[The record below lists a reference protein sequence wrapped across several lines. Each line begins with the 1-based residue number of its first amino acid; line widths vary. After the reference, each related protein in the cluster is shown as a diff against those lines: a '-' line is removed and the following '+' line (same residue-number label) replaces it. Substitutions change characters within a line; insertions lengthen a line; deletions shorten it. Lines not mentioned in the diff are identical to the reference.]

1 MSSGGYSYWNCSIP
15 ASRAIGE
22 RSKPDD
28 RWLLVIEYARLR
40 PGPGFAPVQAL
51 LYYVQRLATPY
62 WLRAGLSRVIARFLA
77 ARHPS
82 LVSSDAGRS
91 GLAGDLRSNGLVSLP
106 SLVTPEWADKVLAYL
121 QGKEVV
127 VQGRAVPLDRVS
139 PEVTI
144 ADYSLITVLSCPL
157 IMALIND
164 PEVLSLAS
172 AYLGCCPT
180 LSSVG
185 LRWSF
190 PSRSRASD
198 VQRFHRDPDDWR
210 FVKLFVYLT
219 EVDENSGP
227 HVYVQG
233 SHRTDVELR
242 ARSYD
247 LARIEKAFGPDAV
260 QTVTGPRGTAFM
272 ADTAG
277 IHMGRP
283 PSDRP
288 RLMLVAQYS
297 LLPVFAFKYHPL
309 DLRPRPAVDPYVN
322 RLLIA

>member
-1 MSSGGYSYWNCSIP
+1 MI
-15 ASRAIGE
+15 A
-22 RSKPDD
+22 
-28 RWLLVIEYARLR
+28 YARLY
-40 PGPGFAPVQAL
+40 PGRGFSPARAF
-51 LYYVQRLATPY
+51 LYYIQRLITPF
-62 WLRAGLSRVIARFLA
+62 WLRRGIAKLIA
-77 ARHPS
+77 AIVAVRHPFPVRADHQKRER
-82 LVSSDAGRS
+82 LEKE
-91 GLAGDLRSNGLVSLP
+91 GLVALP
-106 SLVTPEWADKVLAYL
+106 DLVTPEWADQVRAYL
-121 QGKEVV
+121 DGKGIEAK
-127 VQGRAVPLDRVS
+127 GRTLKLDQVL
-139 PEVTI
+139 PDITI
-144 ADYSLITVLSCPL
+144 ADYSLLTVMSCPL
-157 IMALIND
+157 IVALVNA
-164 PEVLSLAS
+164 PEVLSLAG

-190 PSRSRASD
+190 PSAAEASD

-219 EVDENSGP
+219 DVDENSGP

-233 SHRTDVELR
+233 SHRTDIELR

-247 LARIEKAFGPDAV
+247 LARIERAFGPDAV

>member
-1 MSSGGYSYWNCSIP
+1 M
-15 ASRAIGE
+15 
-22 RSKPDD
+22 
-28 RWLLVIEYARLR
+28 IEYAPLR
-40 PGPGFAPVQAL
+40 PGRGFSPARAF
-51 LYYVQRLATPY
+51 LYYIQR
-62 WLRAGLSRVIARFLA
+62 
-77 ARHPS
+77 
-82 LVSSDAGRS
+82 
-91 GLAGDLRSNGLVSLP
+91 
-106 SLVTPEWADKVLAYL
+106 LVTPFWLRGAIAKLIAGIIALRHPPLETSHPDALREKLEKKGLAILPALVTSQWADSVRAHLED
-121 QGKEVV
+121 KEVV
-127 VQGRAVPLDRVS
+127 AKGRTMTLDQVPPD
-139 PEVTI
+139 VTI
-144 ADYSLITVLSCPL
+144 ADYSLLTVMSCPL
-157 IMALIND
+157 IVALINA

-190 PSRSRASD
+190 PSAAEASD

-210 FVKLFVYLT
+210 FVKLLVYLT
-219 EVDENSGP
+219 DVDENSGP

-242 ARSYD
+242 ARPHD
-247 LARIEKAFGPDAV
+247 LAQIEKTYGSDAV
-260 QTVTGPRGTAFM
+260 ATVTGPRGTAFM

-288 RLMLVAQYS
+288 RLMLIAQYS
-297 LLPVFAFKYHPL
+297 LLPIFAFKYHPVGL
-309 DLRPRPAVDPYVN
+309 DPRPSVDRYVN